1 MRTYTVI
8 ECTEGWMADGGSDLP
23 IMKGERFKNRFEDG
37 DNIWTGMEG
46 NLNPGM
52 EFEFVGRQLK
62 NFFKVIY
69 YDK

>member
-52 EFEFVGRQLK
+52 EFQFVGRQLK